1 QRAFAGLLTELN
13 RAYGQ
18 PARNDAEML
27 SQHALALQA
36 SARFLKRMGPEG
48 DLAHFADQF
57 AKLAQMF
64 WDLNEGVRV
73 PMLCPALAKRSDQTL
88 VWLARARVVIAV
100 QILRQCGYRKSIE
113 SAAKWVAQKY
123 PGLKQ
128 LVTESGEHR
137 GERLSKTITYWCN
150 NFSEHKIR
158 NKVAAGV
165 YDKLKA
171 WVSSCN
177 SDQMESATKPSRKTP
192 IQGDDYIRTAVEP
205 LQEEIARDFGRMIA

>member
-1 QRAFAGLLTELN
+1 MGAARFGHRTPGTVPGLPHPNPHGRHTEVHMEPKHGDDTAAFKQWAEKIARANERYTLNLQRAFAGLLTELK

-18 PARNDAEML
+18 PARDDAEML

-36 SARFLKRMGPEG
+36 NARFLKRMGPEG

-100 QILRQCGYRKSIE
+100 ETLRQCGYRKSIE

-123 PGLKQ
+123 PGLEQ
-128 LVTESGEHR
+128 LVPRRESFED
-137 GERLSKTITYWCN
+137 N
-150 NFSEHKIR
+150 NLL
-158 NKVAAGV
+158 V
-165 YDKLKA
+165 
-171 WVSSCN
+171 
-177 SDQMESATKPSRKTP
+177 Q
-192 IQGDDYIRTAVEP
+192 
-205 LQEEIARDFGRMIA
+205 